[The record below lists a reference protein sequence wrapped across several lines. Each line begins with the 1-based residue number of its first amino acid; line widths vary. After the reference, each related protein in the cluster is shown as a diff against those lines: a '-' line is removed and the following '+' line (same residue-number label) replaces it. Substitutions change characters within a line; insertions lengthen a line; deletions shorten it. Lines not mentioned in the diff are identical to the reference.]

1 MYINYSNDCSR
12 YSDYAEWLRLSDIL
26 NDWCK
31 TDITCREVKR
41 FAILGACENGEI
53 EYTRD
58 DGKTFD
64 DPVIDLQGR
73 GILLINKNSF
83 NEWKNRIEHK
93 NTAPIKTA
101 SKTNLLDFVNSV
113 DAEYISIGDAI
124 DAIHKHIGLNQ
135 DINKAVQVLS
145 LAIGKAAMKPNIYKK
160 DNLRGWE
167 KGTLHHQHVAAFQ
180 PKINVPESDKPL
192 TIKNA
197 IDLEMARRFDDELPF

>member
-1 MYINYSNDCSR
+1 MYNNYSNDCSK
-12 YSDYAEWLRLSDIL
+12 YSDYVEWLRLSDIL

-31 TDITCREVKR
+31 TDITCRDVKR
-41 FAILGACENGEI
+41 LAILGACENGEI

-83 NEWKNRIEHK
+83 NEWKNRIEQK
-93 NTAPIKTA
+93 NTPPIKTA
-101 SKTNLLDFVNSV
+101 AKTNLLDFVNSV

-124 DAIHKHIGLNQ
+124 DAIHKHIGINQ

-145 LAIGKAAMKPNIYKK
+145 LAIGQAAIKPNIYKK
-160 DNLRGWE
+160 NNLRGWE
-167 KGTLHHQHVAAFQ
+167 KGALHRQHVAAFQ
-180 PKINVPESDKPL
+180 AKINVPESDKPL

-197 IDLEMARRFDDELPF
+197 IDLEMARRLDDELPF

>member
-1 MYINYSNDCSR
+1 M
-12 YSDYAEWLRLSDIL
+12 
-26 NDWCK
+26 
-31 TDITCREVKR
+31 
-41 FAILGACENGEI
+41 AILGACENGEI

-135 DINKAVQVLS
+135 DINKAVQVLT

-160 DNLRGWE
+160 DNLTGWE

>member
-41 FAILGACENGEI
+41 LAILGACENGEI

-93 NTAPIKTA
+93 NTAPIKTV

-167 KGTLHHQHVAAFQ
+167 KGTLHRQHVAAFQ